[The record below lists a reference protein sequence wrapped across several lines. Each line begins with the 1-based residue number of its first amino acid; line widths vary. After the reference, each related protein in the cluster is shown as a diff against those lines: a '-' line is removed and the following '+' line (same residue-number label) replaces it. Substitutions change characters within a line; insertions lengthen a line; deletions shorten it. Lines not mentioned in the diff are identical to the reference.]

1 MQLKYDKYKYKNYD
15 RQKSRVKRVVK
26 LYARQLL
33 QKVTNWQQLA
43 YVYDRSIK
51 PEYAEARIKK
61 ILRHRE
67 VQNMLTE
74 EIAKLYEE
82 NQITPDKVI
91 KDEIMLRDLAVDKKD
106 LTNFNKVLDKWR
118 DSLQMLPVKNQIT
131 ETYEENYVKLLEDN
145 SKETRKLRAKQTKQL
160 QEKQAKQLPAT
171 ESNEETGNNS
181 E

>member
-74 EIAKLYEE
+74 EIAKLYEGIQLE
-82 NQITPDKVI
+82 GDYIVSLNGS
-91 KDEIMLRDLAVDKKD
+91 A
-106 LTNFNKVLDKWR
+106 LTSGVYFY
-118 DSLQMLPVKNQIT
+118 SLQTNNFVDTK
-131 ETYEENYVKLLEDN
+131 KLILL
-145 SKETRKLRAKQTKQL
+145 K
-160 QEKQAKQLPAT
+160 
-171 ESNEETGNNS
+171 
-181 E
+181 